1 MAGLRHGTFDMGFFK
16 DLTDEIDRMPVVRR
30 APDLSSDLAS
40 DLASD
45 WGPSAGGDISE
56 VLKYAPTKLRPRRSA
71 DDRLSRLEAE
81 TTYWRER
88 ASQAEVRVK
97 FLEASV
103 QRIASQFLKA
113 G

>member
-1 MAGLRHGTFDMGFFK
+1 MFVMGFFK
-16 DLTDEIDRMPVVRR
+16 DLTAEIDRMPAVRR
-30 APDLSSDLAS
+30 APDLSPD
-40 DLASD
+40 SD
-45 WGPSAGGDISE
+45 WGPSAAGDISE
-56 VLKYAPTKLRPRRSA
+56 VLKYAPTKLRPRRGA
-71 DDRLSRLEAE
+71 DDQVSRLEAE